1 MQQHCGCWHLGK
13 TGNGSLAVNILA
25 LGVVPADSHATE
37 IHTDSIRAMQWL
49 TATIGLFHSCA
60 TVRATTAT
68 DIRGAAMPGPTTH
81 HELIAQITTNSEWS
95 K

>member
-1 MQQHCGCWHLGK
+1 MIDCNRRDYSTIDRDHDRDRAQ
-13 TGNGSLAVNILA
+13 
-25 LGVVPADSHATE
+25 PYSHATE